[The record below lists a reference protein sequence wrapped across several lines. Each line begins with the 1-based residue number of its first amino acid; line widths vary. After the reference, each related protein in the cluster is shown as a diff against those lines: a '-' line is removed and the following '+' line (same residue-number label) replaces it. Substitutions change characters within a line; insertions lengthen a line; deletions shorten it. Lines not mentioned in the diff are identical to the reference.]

1 MQQQH
6 AKVLIECIIE
16 GDVAAKDGNTNEKE
30 CELQTWKATNYSEW
44 VGWSSFWI
52 VIINHK

>member
-52 VIINHK
+52 VIIKHK